1 MNGHPVLEVEEA
13 GHVVDAV
20 LPGGLGVPQLDE
32 VDLELGAVVV
42 NLLELLQNSPVGKV
56 KSIYRDSWVNG
67 AMDNGSNCLL
77 VQNVA
82 GTERIGLSHSK
93 VAWLMV
99 QEILD
104 NGSILFLFSTSKLY
118 IFSH

>member
-1 MNGHPVLEVEEA
+1 
-13 GHVVDAV
+13 
-20 LPGGLGVPQLDE
+20 
-32 VDLELGAVVV
+32 
-42 NLLELLQNSPVGKV
+42 
-56 KSIYRDSWVNG
+56 
-67 AMDNGSNCLL
+67 MDNGSNFLL

-104 NGSILFLFSTSKLY
+104 NGSILFLTHLFVHLNFT
-118 IFSH
+118 FSHIDAVIKGFIFINQLIFKLIRFQKIDHVKISII

>member
-1 MNGHPVLEVEEA
+1 MRSADSPLILFPPSEFILCNGLLC
-13 GHVVDAV
+13 DMRS
-20 LPGGLGVPQLDE
+20 LGVASSRRSKRE
-32 VDLELGAVVV
+32 RRR
-42 NLLELLQNSPVGKV
+42 K
-56 KSIYRDSWVNG
+56 YRDSWVNG

-99 QEILD
+99 QDILD

>member
-1 MNGHPVLEVEEA
+1 MKQAP
-13 GHVVDAV
+13 
-20 LPGGLGVPQLDE
+20 LGRIVYQKQE
-32 VDLELGAVVV
+32 KFY
-42 NLLELLQNSPVGKV
+42 QTK
-56 KSIYRDSWVNG
+56 YRDSWVNG

>member
-1 MNGHPVLEVEEA
+1 MSI
-13 GHVVDAV
+13 
-20 LPGGLGVPQLDE
+20 
-32 VDLELGAVVV
+32 
-42 NLLELLQNSPVGKV
+42 LLN
-56 KSIYRDSWVNG
+56 YRDSWVNG

>member
-1 MNGHPVLEVEEA
+1 MLTLECTLQ
-13 GHVVDAV
+13 VVKT
-20 LPGGLGVPQLDE
+20 PEP
-32 VDLELGAVVV
+32 
-42 NLLELLQNSPVGKV
+42 NLLHKIWAKV
-56 KSIYRDSWVNG
+56 PTNYRDSWVNG

>member
-1 MNGHPVLEVEEA
+1 MVVAVTNEQ
-13 GHVVDAV
+13 HVRNEIARILSDVREMLAM
-20 LPGGLGVPQLDE
+20 
-32 VDLELGAVVV
+32 
-42 NLLELLQNSPVGKV
+42 
-56 KSIYRDSWVNG
+56 YRDSWVNG

>member
-1 MNGHPVLEVEEA
+1 MKQEEQ
-13 GHVVDAV
+13 HT
-20 LPGGLGVPQLDE
+20 LNT
-32 VDLELGAVVV
+32 
-42 NLLELLQNSPVGKV
+42 NLLETLGESHYQPSKSHAHADISSLLLS
-56 KSIYRDSWVNG
+56 SSAREIYLFIYRDSWVNG

-104 NGSILFLFSTSKLY
+104 NGSILFLFSTSKV
-118 IFSH
+118 

>member
-1 MNGHPVLEVEEA
+1 MKI
-13 GHVVDAV
+13 
-20 LPGGLGVPQLDE
+20 GGE
-32 VDLELGAVVV
+32 YFSSECT
-42 NLLELLQNSPVGKV
+42 K
-56 KSIYRDSWVNG
+56 YRDSWVNG

-93 VAWLMV
+93 FSWLMV

-104 NGSILFLFSTSKLY
+104 NGSNFILVLY
-118 IFSH
+118 CTLSN